1 MALSLGLRHC
11 TLPIVMMRR
20 GQRVKM
26 IDMENEIPS
35 SYDASAA
42 YLGLGSNLG
51 DRAANL
57 LRALK
62 GLRDAGLNLI
72 AISSIYET
80 EPVDYL
86 DQPDFL
92 NMAVAVGAPLIEP
105 FSLLRLC
112 LDVEARLGR
121 ERPTPKGARV
131 IDIDLLLFDGAM
143 IDGVRDGVAL
153 TLPHPRLHL
162 RRFALAPLAEIA
174 PELRHPASGKTIRR
188 LLDDLNDS
196 SSVEIYAG

>member
-1 MALSLGLRHC
+1 MN
-11 TLPIVMMRR
+11 RR

-26 IDMENEIPS
+26 IDMEIETIS
-35 SYDASAA
+35 SYDMSAA

-62 GLRDAGLNLI
+62 ALRDAGLNLI
-72 AISSIYET
+72 ALSSIYET
-80 EPVDYL
+80 EPVDYP

-92 NMAVAVGAPLIEP
+92 NLTVTVSAPLIEP
-105 FSLLRLC
+105 FSLLKLC
-112 LDVEARLGR
+112 LDVETSLGRARLI
-121 ERPTPKGARV
+121 PKGARV
-131 IDIDLLLFDGAM
+131 IDIDLLLFGDAV

-153 TLPHPRLHL
+153 SLPHPRLHL

-174 PELRHPASGKTIRR
+174 PELRHPISGKTIKR
-188 LLDDLNDS
+188 LLDDLDDS
-196 SSVEIYAG
+196 SSVSIYAA

>member
-1 MALSLGLRHC
+1 MELFTGDDILRPRE
-11 TLPIVMMRR
+11 T
-20 GQRVKM
+20 
-26 IDMENEIPS
+26 
-35 SYDASAA
+35 SAA

-62 GLRDAGLNLI
+62 EICGAGLNLT

-80 EPVDYL
+80 EPVDYI

-92 NMAVAVGAPLIEP
+92 NMAIAIGAPLTDP

-112 LDVEARLGR
+112 LDAEARLGR
-121 ERPTPKGARV
+121 ERLIPKGARA
-131 IDIDLLLFDGAM
+131 IDIDLLLFDGAV
-143 IDGVRDGVAL
+143 IDEVRDGLAL

-162 RRFALAPLAEIA
+162 RRFVLTPLAEIA
-174 PELRHPASGKTIRR
+174 PELRHPVSGKTIRR

-196 SSVEIYAG
+196 SSVSKYAV

>member
-1 MALSLGLRHC
+1 MINMESE
-11 TLPIVMMRR
+11 TL
-20 GQRVKM
+20 
-26 IDMENEIPS
+26 NS
-35 SYDASAA
+35 SDVGVA
-42 YLGLGSNLG
+42 YLSLGSNLG

-62 GLRDAGLNLI
+62 ALRDAGLNLT

-92 NMAVAVGAPLIEP
+92 NMAVGVNAPLTEP
-105 FSLLRLC
+105 FSLLRIC

-121 ERPTPKGARV
+121 QRLTPKGART
-131 IDIDLLLFDGAM
+131 IDIDLLLFDGAV
-143 IDGVRDGVAL
+143 IEGVRDSVAL

-162 RRFALAPLAEIA
+162 RKFALAPLAEIA
-174 PELRHPASGKTIRR
+174 PELRHPVLGKTIRR
-188 LLDDLNDS
+188 LLGDLNDS
-196 SSVEIYAG
+196 SSVSIYAG

>member
-1 MALSLGLRHC
+1 MNR
-11 TLPIVMMRR
+11 P

-26 IDMENEIPS
+26 IDVENESLS
-35 SYDASAA
+35 SYDTNAA

-62 GLRDAGLNLI
+62 ALRDAGLNLT

-86 DQPDFL
+86 DQPYFL
-92 NMAVAVGAPLIEP
+92 NMAVAVSAPWIEP
-105 FSLLRLC
+105 FSLLKLC

-121 ERPTPKGARV
+121 ERLTPKGARA
-131 IDIDLLLFDGAM
+131 IDIDMLLFGGAV
-143 IDGVRDGVAL
+143 IDDVRDGVAL

-162 RRFALAPLAEIA
+162 RGFALEPLAEIA
-174 PELRHPASGKTIRR
+174 PELRHPIYGETIRR
-188 LLDDLNDS
+188 LLGDLNDS
-196 SSVEIYAG
+196 SSVAIYAG

>member
-1 MALSLGLRHC
+1 MVNGKSKSSFLES
-11 TLPIVMMRR
+11 R
-20 GQRVKM
+20 G
-26 IDMENEIPS
+26 S
-35 SYDASAA
+35 SVA

-62 GLRDAGLNLI
+62 EIRDAGLNLA

-92 NMAVAVGAPLIEP
+92 NMAVAVSSPRLEP

-112 LDVEARLGR
+112 LDAEKRLGR
-121 ERPTPKGARV
+121 ERLTPKGART
-131 IDIDLLLFDGAM
+131 IDIDLLLFDGAV
-143 IDGVRDGVAL
+143 IDGVRDGIAL
-153 TLPHPRLHL
+153 TLPHPRLSA

-174 PELRHPASGKTIRR
+174 PEIRHPVSGKTIRR
-188 LLDDLNDS
+188 LLEDLNDS
-196 SSVEIYAG
+196 SSVSIYAG

>member
-1 MALSLGLRHC
+1 
-11 TLPIVMMRR
+11 
-20 GQRVKM
+20 M
-26 IDMENEIPS
+26 IDMENETLGS
-35 SYDASAA
+35 HGASAA

-62 GLRDAGLNLI
+62 ALRDAGLNLI
-72 AISSIYET
+72 ALSSIYET

-86 DQPDFL
+86 EQPDFL

-105 FSLLRLC
+105 YSLLKLC

-121 ERPTPKGARV
+121 ERLVPKGARA
-131 IDIDLLLFDGAM
+131 IDVDLLLFGDAV
-143 IDGVRDGVAL
+143 IDGVLDGVAL

-188 LLDDLNDS
+188 LLDDLDDS
-196 SSVEIYAG
+196 SAASIYAG

>member
-1 MALSLGLRHC
+1 MVDMKNEAL
-11 TLPIVMMRR
+11 
-20 GQRVKM
+20 
-26 IDMENEIPS
+26 S

-62 GLRDAGLNLI
+62 ALRDAGLNLI
-72 AISSIYET
+72 AVSSIYET

-92 NMAVAVGAPLIEP
+92 NMAVAVTAPQIEP
-105 FSLLRLC
+105 FSLLKLC

-121 ERPTPKGARV
+121 ERMIPKGARV
-131 IDIDLLLFDGAM
+131 IDIDLLLFDGAV
-143 IDGVRDGVAL
+143 IDGV
-153 TLPHPRLHL
+153 
-162 RRFALAPLAEIA
+162 
-174 PELRHPASGKTIRR
+174 EL
-188 LLDDLNDS
+188 
-196 SSVEIYAG
+196 

>member
-1 MALSLGLRHC
+1 
-11 TLPIVMMRR
+11 
-20 GQRVKM
+20 
-26 IDMENEIPS
+26 MELFTGNDSPES
-35 SYDASAA
+35 RDVSAA

-62 GLRDAGLNLI
+62 ALRDAGLNLA

-80 EPVDYL
+80 APVDYL

-92 NMAVAVGAPLIEP
+92 NMAVAVGPPLIEP
-105 FSLLRLC
+105 FSLLSLC

-121 ERPTPKGARV
+121 ERLTPKGARV
-131 IDIDLLLFDGAM
+131 IDIDLLLFDGAV

-153 TLPHPRLHL
+153 TLPHPQLHL
-162 RRFALAPLAEIA
+162 RRFALEPMAEIA
-174 PELRHPASGKTIRR
+174 PDLRHPTSGKTMRR

-196 SSVEIYAG
+196 FSVSIYAG

>member
-1 MALSLGLRHC
+1 MRNDALS
-11 TLPIVMMRR
+11 
-20 GQRVKM
+20 
-26 IDMENEIPS
+26 S
-35 SYDASAA
+35 FDASAA

-62 GLRDAGLNLI
+62 ALRDAGLNLI

-92 NMAVAVGAPLIEP
+92 NMAVAVGAPLSEP
-105 FSLLRLC
+105 FSLLKLC
-112 LDVEARLGR
+112 LAVEARLGR
-121 ERPTPKGARV
+121 ERLIPKGARA
-131 IDIDLLLFDGAM
+131 IDIDLLLYDGAV
-143 IDGVRDGVAL
+143 IDAVRDGVAL

-174 PELRHPASGKTIRR
+174 PELRHPIFRVTIRR
-188 LLDDLNDS
+188 LLNDLNDS
-196 SSVEIYAG
+196 SSVAIYTG

>member
-1 MALSLGLRHC
+1 MN
-11 TLPIVMMRR
+11 RR

-26 IDMENEIPS
+26 IDMENETLN

-42 YLGLGSNLG
+42 YLGIGSNLG

-62 GLRDAGLNLI
+62 ALRDAGLNLT

-80 EPVDYL
+80 GPVDYL

-92 NMAVAVGAPLIEP
+92 NMAVAVSAPWIEP
-105 FSLLRLC
+105 FSLLNLC
-112 LDVEARLGR
+112 LDVEGRLGR
-121 ERPTPKGARV
+121 KRLTPKGARI
-131 IDIDLLLFDGAM
+131 IDIDLLLFGGAV
-143 IDGVRDGVAL
+143 IDGVHDGVAL
-153 TLPHPRLHL
+153 TLPHQRLHL

-174 PELRHPASGKTIRR
+174 PELRHPTSGETIRR
-188 LLDDLNDS
+188 LLDDLKDS
-196 SSVEIYAG
+196 SSVSIYAG

>member
-1 MALSLGLRHC
+1 
-11 TLPIVMMRR
+11 
-20 GQRVKM
+20 M
-26 IDMENEIPS
+26 INMENDNIGS
-35 SYDASAA
+35 RDMSVA

-62 GLRDAGLNLI
+62 ALRDAGLNLT

-92 NMAVAVGAPLIEP
+92 NMAVAISAPLTEP

-121 ERPTPKGARV
+121 RRLTPKGART
-131 IDIDLLLFDGAM
+131 IDIDLLLFDGAV
-143 IDGVRDGVAL
+143 IEGVRDGVAL

-162 RRFALAPLAEIA
+162 RKFALAPLAEIA
-174 PELRHPASGKTIRR
+174 PELRHPVFGKTIRR

-196 SSVEIYAG
+196 PSVSIYAG

>member
-1 MALSLGLRHC
+1 MS
-11 TLPIVMMRR
+11 
-20 GQRVKM
+20 
-26 IDMENEIPS
+26 DMET
-35 SYDASAA
+35 DALRSVA

-62 GLRDAGLNLI
+62 ELGDAGLNLT

-80 EPVDYL
+80 EPVDFL

-92 NMAVAVGAPLIEP
+92 NMALAINAPLIGP

-121 ERPTPKGARV
+121 VRLAPKGART
-131 IDIDLLLFDGAM
+131 IDIDLLLFDGEV
-143 IDGVRDGVAL
+143 IEDVRDGLAL

-174 PELRHPASGKTIRR
+174 PELRHPVYGKTIQR
-188 LLDDLNDS
+188 LLNDLTDS
-196 SSVEIYAG
+196 SSVSIYAG

>member
-1 MALSLGLRHC
+1 MS
-11 TLPIVMMRR
+11 
-20 GQRVKM
+20 
-26 IDMENEIPS
+26 NES
-35 SYDASAA
+35 FNHAA

-62 GLRDAGLNLI
+62 EIRDAGLNLA

-80 EPVDYL
+80 APVDYL

-92 NMAVAVGAPLIEP
+92 NMAVAIGAPLPEP
-105 FSLLRLC
+105 FSLLSLC

-121 ERPTPKGARV
+121 ERLIPKGART
-131 IDIDLLLFDGAM
+131 IDIDLLLFDGAV
-143 IDGVRDGVAL
+143 IEDVRDGVAL

-162 RRFALAPLAEIA
+162 RRFALAPMAEIA
-174 PELRHPASGKTIRR
+174 PELRHPVYGKTIRR
-188 LLDDLNDS
+188 LLDDLADS
-196 SSVEIYAG
+196 SPVSLYAG

>member
-1 MALSLGLRHC
+1 
-11 TLPIVMMRR
+11 
-20 GQRVKM
+20 M
-26 IDMENEIPS
+26 INMENDILNS
-35 SYDASAA
+35 RGVSAA

-62 GLRDAGLNLI
+62 EICGAGLNLT

-80 EPVDYL
+80 EPVDYIA
-86 DQPDFL
+86 QPDFL
-92 NMAVAVGAPLIEP
+92 NMAVAIGAPLPDP

-121 ERPTPKGARV
+121 ERLTPKGART
-131 IDIDLLLFDGAM
+131 IDIDLLLFDGAV
-143 IDGVRDGVAL
+143 IDEIRDGLAL
-153 TLPHPRLHL
+153 TAPHPRLHL

-174 PELRHPASGKTIRR
+174 PELRHPVLGKTIRL

-196 SSVEIYAG
+196 SSVSIYDA

>member
-1 MALSLGLRHC
+1 
-11 TLPIVMMRR
+11 
-20 GQRVKM
+20 
-26 IDMENEIPS
+26 MENEIIG
-35 SYDASAA
+35 SYDSSAA

-62 GLRDAGLNLI
+62 ALRDAGMNLT

-92 NMAVAVGAPLIEP
+92 NMAVAIGAPLTEP

-112 LDVEARLGR
+112 LDVEARLAR
-121 ERPTPKGARV
+121 RRLTPKGART
-131 IDIDLLLFDGAM
+131 IDIDLLLFDGAV
-143 IDGVRDGVAL
+143 IEGVRDGVAL

-162 RRFALAPLAEIA
+162 RKFALAPLAEIA
-174 PELRHPASGKTIRR
+174 PELRHPVFGKTIRR

-196 SSVEIYAG
+196 LSVSIYSG

>member
-1 MALSLGLRHC
+1 MQSH
-11 TLPIVMMRR
+11 T
-20 GQRVKM
+20 
-26 IDMENEIPS
+26 
-35 SYDASAA
+35 A

-62 GLRDAGLNLI
+62 ALRDAGLSLI
-72 AISSIYET
+72 ALSSIYET

-92 NMAVAVGAPLIEP
+92 NMAVAVGAPQIEP
-105 FSLLRLC
+105 FSLLKLC
-112 LDVEARLGR
+112 LDLETRLGR
-121 ERPTPKGARV
+121 ERLIPKGARV
-131 IDIDLLLFDGAM
+131 IDIDLLL
-143 IDGVRDGVAL
+143 IDGITIDEVRDGVAL

-174 PELRHPASGKTIRR
+174 PELRHPILGETIRE
-188 LLDDLNDS
+188 LLETIEAIQGIRRGLES
-196 SSVEIYAG
+196 KEAS

>member
-1 MALSLGLRHC
+1 MKLFVG
-11 TLPIVMMRR
+11 
-20 GQRVKM
+20 
-26 IDMENEIPS
+26 IDDPES
-35 SYDASAA
+35 RDVRAA

-57 LRALK
+57 LRALRA
-62 GLRDAGLNLI
+62 LRDAGLNLT

-92 NMAVAVGAPLIEP
+92 NIAVAVSAPLIEP
-105 FSLLRLC
+105 FSLLKLC
-112 LDVEARLGR
+112 LDVEARMGR
-121 ERPTPKGARV
+121 KRLVPKGARV
-131 IDIDLLLFDGAM
+131 IDIDLLLFGDTV

-174 PELRHPASGKTIRR
+174 PELRHPTSGKTIDR
-188 LLDDLNDS
+188 LLEDLDDS
-196 SSVEIYAG
+196 SHVSIYAG

>member
-1 MALSLGLRHC
+1 MSNLKWEMEVFMGNDATG
-11 TLPIVMMRR
+11 RR
-20 GQRVKM
+20 
-26 IDMENEIPS
+26 DP
-35 SYDASAA
+35 AAA

-62 GLRDAGLNLI
+62 ALRDAGLNLT

-92 NMAVAVGAPLIEP
+92 NMAVAISAPLIEP

-121 ERPTPKGARV
+121 ARLTPKGARV
-131 IDIDLLLFDGAM
+131 IDIDLLLFDDAV
-143 IDGVRDGVAL
+143 IDGVCDGVAL
-153 TLPHPRLHL
+153 TLPHPRLSL

-174 PELRHPASGKTIRR
+174 PDLRHPTSGRTIQRI
-188 LLDDLNDS
+188 LNDLKDS
-196 SSVEIYAG
+196 SSVSIYTE

>member
-1 MALSLGLRHC
+1 
-11 TLPIVMMRR
+11 MMS
-20 GQRVKM
+20 
-26 IDMENEIPS
+26 DMENETLI
-35 SYDASAA
+35 SYDVSVA
-42 YLGLGSNLG
+42 YLSLGSNLG

-62 GLRDAGLNLI
+62 ALRDAGLNLA

-92 NMAVAVGAPLIEP
+92 NMAVAVSAPWIEP
-105 FSLLRLC
+105 FSLLKLC

-121 ERPTPKGARV
+121 ERLTPKGARA
-131 IDIDLLLFDGAM
+131 IDVDLLLIGGAV
-143 IDGVRDGVAL
+143 IDDIRDGVAL

-162 RRFALAPLAEIA
+162 RRFALEPLAEIA
-174 PELRHPASGKTIRR
+174 PELRHPISGETIRR

-196 SSVEIYAG
+196 TSVAIYAG

>member
-1 MALSLGLRHC
+1 
-11 TLPIVMMRR
+11 
-20 GQRVKM
+20 
-26 IDMENEIPS
+26 MEKDIS
-35 SYDASAA
+35 KA

-62 GLRDAGLNLI
+62 ELRGAGLNLT

-86 DQPDFL
+86 DQPYFL
-92 NMAVAVGAPLIEP
+92 NMAVAVSAPLIEP

-121 ERPTPKGARV
+121 MRLIPKGARA
-131 IDIDLLLFDGAM
+131 IDIDLLLFDGAV
-143 IDGVRDGVAL
+143 IEDVRDGLPL

-162 RRFALAPLAEIA
+162 RGFALAPLAEIA
-174 PELRHPASGKTIRR
+174 PELRHPVSGKTIQL
-188 LLDDLNDS
+188 LLDDLNNS
-196 SSVEIYAG
+196 SSVSIYAR

>member
-1 MALSLGLRHC
+1 MSGMKNE
-11 TLPIVMMRR
+11 TLDSNAV
-20 GQRVKM
+20 
-26 IDMENEIPS
+26 
-35 SYDASAA
+35 SAA

-62 GLRDAGLNLI
+62 ALRDADLNLI

-92 NMAVAVGAPLIEP
+92 NMAIAVSAPLIEP
-105 FSLLRLC
+105 FSLLSLC
-112 LDVEARLGR
+112 LDIEARLGR
-121 ERPTPKGARV
+121 ERITPKGARV
-131 IDIDLLLFDGAM
+131 VDIDLLLIGGAVIDGLR
-143 IDGVRDGVAL
+143 DGVRL
-153 TLPHPRLHL
+153 TLPHPRMHL

-174 PELRHPASGKTIRR
+174 PELRHPTSGETIRR
-188 LLDDLNDS
+188 LLDNLNDL
-196 SSVEIYAG
+196 SSVSIYDG